1 MPLRVKVDEDLPI
14 EVAELVR
21 RAGHDVDTV
30 VGEGMGGATDVV
42 LWQAAQS
49 ERRFLITAD
58 TGFGDI
64 RVYPPGTHAG
74 VLLLRPDED
83 GIGPLIHLVRR
94 VLAEEPLDR
103 LRATVTVASPR
114 SIRVRK
120 P

>member
-1 MPLRVKVDEDLPI
+1 MPLRVKVDEDLPF

-30 VGEGMGGATDVV
+30 VGEGMGGAKDAV

-49 ERRFLITAD
+49 EQRFLITAD
-58 TGFGDI
+58 KGFGDI

-74 VLLLRPDED
+74 ILLLRPNED
-83 GIGPLIHLVRR
+83 GIGPLVHLVRR
-94 VLAEEPLDR
+94 VLADEPLDR
-103 LRATVTVASPR
+103 LRATVAVASPR
-114 SIRVRK
+114 SIRIRK